1 MGGWGYAVSKYSE
14 KQEVAVDLVKFLS
27 NRDAQHATIAEYS
40 MPPVY
45 IEIYDNKE
53 HAETYSLLPLL
64 KGPSQ
69 ALLPRPSAQTS
80 GKWPQVTVAFY
91 TAAHEV
97 ITGKKDG
104 TTAVAELE
112 TALKKIKG
120 KGW

>member
-1 MGGWGYAVSKYSE
+1 M
-14 KQEVAVDLVKFLS
+14 
-27 NRDAQHATIAEYS
+27 
-40 MPPVY
+40 Y
-45 IEIYDNKE
+45 IELFDNKE
-53 HAETYSLLPLL
+53 YAKTYTLLPLL

-69 ALLPRPSAQTS
+69 ALLPRPSAATA

-104 TTAVAELE
+104 ATAVAELE